1 LQAAQDRSIRH
12 APALQARALRADVR
26 DLANGLGLEDRVRED
41 SVDQDLAVPEPFH
54 LRVKLLVR
62 SVLRDARA
70 VEASS
75 IRRRRKAQ

>member
-1 LQAAQDRSIRH
+1 LQA
-12 APALQARALRADVR
+12 LALRVGVR
-26 DLANGLGLEDRVRED
+26 DLASGLGLVDRVRED
-41 SVDQDLAVPEPFH
+41 SVDQDLEVLEQFH